1 MHAATRTALA
11 AALILAAGALAP
23 VSAQAPP
30 PAPKLGTP
38 TQNLALHNWTDQ
50 PITKAT
56 ATLAGSRRT
65 EVFTANGPIAP
76 NGGEHVF
83 VPPGSCIG
91 AVSVRFQNGQ
101 QLRLGGLR
109 DCNKPT
115 ILVNR
120 NRIELTTAAA
130 NTPPMHALHAGEVLT
145 R

>member
-1 MHAATRTALA
+1 MIDIARA
-11 AALILAAGALAP
+11 AAAAAMIVAFSP
-23 VSAQAPP
+23 AFAEAPP

-50 PITKAT
+50 PITQAT
-56 ATLAGSRRT
+56 ATLAGSNQT

-76 NGGEHVF
+76 NGGQHVY

-91 AVSVRFQNGQ
+91 AVSVRFRNGQ
-101 QLRLGGLR
+101 QLRVDGLR

-120 NRIELTTAAA
+120 NRIDLTTAAA
-130 NTPPMHALHAGEVLT
+130 GTLPMHALHSGEVLT

>member
-1 MHAATRTALA
+1 MTSIVRA
-11 AALILAAGALAP
+11 AAAAAITVALSQLAP
-23 VSAQAPP
+23 ASAQAPP
-30 PAPKLGTP
+30 PAPTLGTP
-38 TQNLALHNWTDQ
+38 AQNLALHNWTDQ

-56 ATLAGSRRT
+56 ATLAGSRQT

-76 NGGEHVF
+76 NGGQQLY

-91 AVSVRFQNGQ
+91 AVSVTFQNGQ
-101 QLRLGGLR
+101 RLRLGRLR

-120 NRIELTTAAA
+120 NRIDLTTAAA
-130 NTPPMHALHAGEVLT
+130 GTLPMHALHSGEVLT